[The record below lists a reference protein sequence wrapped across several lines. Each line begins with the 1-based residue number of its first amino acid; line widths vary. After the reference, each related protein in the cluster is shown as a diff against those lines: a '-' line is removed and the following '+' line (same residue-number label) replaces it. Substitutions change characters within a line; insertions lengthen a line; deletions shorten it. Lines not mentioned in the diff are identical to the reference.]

1 MTSPAD
7 SSGYAT
13 ESRFPRNPYVTDQ
26 YATDATPVAAVA
38 DPAPLGLAA
47 FALTTFVLSCFNA
60 GIVSTRG
67 ESAVLG
73 LALAYGGARP
83 AARRHVGVQERQ
95 HLRRP
100 RVHLVR
106 RLLAVLLVP
115 RHVRRRPTTPRRRS
129 ATFLLAWTIFTAYMT
144 VAAARTSGAVLAVFV
159 ALTLTFLFLFL
170 GEATAKA
177 GHRLD
182 GLTKFGGWL
191 GLLTAVLAW
200 YASFAG
206 VTNATWK
213 RTSCPPGRG
222 PSLDRSG
229 PVRDQSRREH
239 DERRDPVQ
247 PAARGAPV
255 PAARGVRRGRQRH
268 RRLVRR
274 TRQGPAGVLGGAG
287 GAPATGP
294 AAGRG
299 PRLGKPPFA
308 KWFVGGKLNV
318 AYNCVDRHVEAGL
331 GDRVAYHWEG
341 EPGDTRTITY
351 AELQDGSARRPTR

>member
-47 FALTTFVLSCFNA
+47 FALTTFVLSCFNS

-73 LALAYGGARP
+73 LALAYGGVA
-83 AARRHVGVQERQ
+83 Q
-95 HLRRP
+95 
-100 RVHLVR
+100 
-106 RLLAVLLVP
+106 LLAGMWEFRNGNTFGALAFSSFGAFWLAFWYLVTFAG
-115 RHVRRRPTTPRRRS
+115 TTTHGGL

-177 GHRLD
+177 GSTGLD
-182 GLTKFGGWL
+182 GLTKVGGWL

-213 RTSCPPGRG
+213 RTILP
-222 PSLDRSG
+222 
-229 PVRDQSRREH
+229 
-239 DERRDPVQ
+239 
-247 PAARGAPV
+247 
-255 PAARGVRRGRQRH
+255 
-268 RRLVRR
+268 
-274 TRQGPAGVLGGAG
+274 TW
-287 GAPATGP
+287 
-294 AAGRG
+294 
-299 PRLGKPPFA
+299 PRA
-308 KWFVGGKLNV
+308 
-318 AYNCVDRHVEAGL
+318 
-331 GDRVAYHWEG
+331 
-341 EPGDTRTITY
+341 
-351 AELQDGSARRPTR
+351 